1 MAAVPQT
8 ETLDFLT
15 RRLAGHG
22 PVERIDTHAS
32 IVLMAGDH
40 VLKLKRAVRFP
51 FLDFSTPRR
60 RLAACRAELAVNAGA
75 GRLYRGVHRITRATD
90 GGLALDGAGRLVDA
104 VVAMRRF
111 PQDNLFDRM
120 VQDGRLTPAL
130 VTDLARRLATAHAEA
145 PVSKARG
152 AAAMADL
159 VALND
164 RSLRACGLVPDREAD
179 ALTALF
185 QDRLSRHAARLD
197 ARGREGKVRR
207 CHGDLTLRN
216 ICLFGGVPTPFD
228 ALEFDERLATIDV
241 LYDLAFV
248 LMDLWHRGR
257 PDLANL
263 LFNRYLDETDDA
275 PDAGL
280 MPFLMA
286 LRAVIRAHVT
296 ASQAVATEPMAGQ
309 AAAGKTTAGKT
320 TVSKTTVSKTTC
332 APTDGD
338 AEAGATALRGEAT
351 AYLALARDL
360 LAEIPP
366 CLVAV
371 GGLSGSGKSTL
382 AAALAPRLGAA
393 PGARIVSSDRTRKR
407 LHGVVPLTRL
417 PPGAYAASVSE
428 QVYATM
434 RDEAA
439 GVLAGGASVVLDAVF
454 DRPAEREA
462 VAGLAASCGVTVQG
476 VWLQAPLAILADRI
490 AIRRNDPSDATPAIL
505 ADQARRDCGAITWL
519 RLDAGQPPEA
529 LAADVMRAGRLD
541 ASGRGG
547 EGDPAAHSVL
557 SRVPA

>member
-1 MAAVPQT
+1 MPAGPQI

-15 RRLAGHG
+15 HRLAGEG

-32 IVLMAGDH
+32 VVLMAGDQ

-60 RLAACRAELAVNAGA
+60 RLAACRAEIAANARA
-75 GRLYRGVHRITRATD
+75 ARLYRGVHRITRGTE
-90 GGLALDGAGRLVDA
+90 GGLALDGPGPLVDA

-130 VTDLARRLATAHAEA
+130 VTDLARRLAALHAEA
-145 PVSKARG
+145 PASKAGG

-159 VALND
+159 VALGD
-164 RSLRACGLVPDREAD
+164 RSLRACGLVPDREVD
-179 ALTALF
+179 ALTDLF
-185 QDRLSRHAARLD
+185 RRRLARHADRLD
-197 ARGREGKVRR
+197 ARRREGKVRR

-216 ICLFGGVPTPFD
+216 ICLFEGVPTPFD

-248 LMDLWHRGR
+248 VMDLWHRGR

-286 LRAVIRAHVT
+286 VRAVIRAHVT
-296 ASQAVATEPMAGQ
+296 MSQATASQA
-309 AAAGKTTAGKT
+309 TA
-320 TVSKTTVSKTTC
+320 S
-332 APTDGD
+332 
-338 AEAGATALRGEAT
+338 EATASETAATAARREAR

-360 LAEIPP
+360 LAERPAG
-366 CLVAV
+366 LVAV

-382 AAALAPRLGAA
+382 AAALAPGLGAP

-439 GVLAGGASVVLDAVF
+439 RVLAGGTSVVLDAVF

-462 VAGLAASCGVTVQG
+462 AAGLAASCGVTFRG
-476 VWLQAPLAILADRI
+476 LWLEAPLATLTARV
-490 AIRRNDPSDATPAIL
+490 AARRNDPSDATPAIL
-505 ADQARRDCGAITWL
+505 AAQARRDCGTITWR
-519 RLDAGQPPEA
+519 RLDAGLAPERLAGDVLLAENLAGAAEPAVRAA
-529 LAADVMRAGRLD
+529 LGRAS
-541 ASGRGG
+541 A
-547 EGDPAAHSVL
+547 
-557 SRVPA
+557 